1 MNKEEKK
8 LYNSGMNLV
17 KLASTATT
25 IVRKKVSSGDAATI
39 PKDAGSKIDEW
50 LRSNEHILYGS
61 LPMKRQ
67 MFKSRPAK
75 DVDLAVEHPREAAQR
90 LNTIL
95 ANKTKLQTR
104 IIHSK
109 GMKRYA
115 VQVKS
120 ESDKWIDAIDIHTI
134 GMFYGDYDVYGS
146 TLPPY
151 SQKGIQ
157 IQTLADQLLRKAN
170 SVLAI
175 DKKTGRFGATPDREL
190 KDVTDF
196 VNVSKMLIES
206 KELRARASLARVKE
220 GREAIKIWEDYARK
234 LDGYGGQKKV
244 FKDQISTKKEKAFI
258 AYALKHPEHDV
269 RDLVFTDGKVIIPKT
284 HKKKPGKKVIS
295 PYSIGVSRQKQDVL
309 EVINSFD
316 ALASPKSGFPF
327 SGVLRAIGIK
337 KRGEFRKK
345 HNRG

>member
-1 MNKEEKK
+1 MNKEERKR
-8 LYNSGMNLV
+8 YNAGMNLV

-39 PKDAGSKIDEW
+39 PKDAGSKIDVW
-50 LRSNEHILYGS
+50 LRNNKHILYGS

-67 MFKSRPAK
+67 MYKSRPAK
-75 DVDLAVEHPREAAQR
+75 DVDIAVEHPKEAAQR

-95 ANKTKLQTR
+95 ANKTKLKTR

-120 ESDKWIDAIDIHTI
+120 KGGEWIDAIDIHTI

-220 GREAIKIWEDYARK
+220 GRKAIKIWEDYARK
-234 LDGYGGQKKV
+234 LEGYGGQKKV
-244 FKDQISTKKEKAFI
+244 FKDQVSTKKEKKFI
-258 AYALKHPEHDV
+258 DYAIKHPEHDV
-269 RDLVFTDGKVIIPKT
+269 RDLVFTDGKVIPKT
-284 HKKKPGKKVIS
+284 HKKKAVKKVVS
-295 PYSIGVSRQKQDVL
+295 PYSTRGSKRKQGVLGIFD
-309 EVINSFD
+309 SFD
-316 ALASPKSGFPF
+316 SLSTPNSKYPF

-337 KRGEFRKK
+337 KGGDKK
-345 HNRG
+345 R

>member
-1 MNKEEKK
+1 MKKEERSR
-8 LYNSGMNLV
+8 YSAGMKLV

-39 PKDAGSKIDEW
+39 PKNAGSKIDEW
-50 LRSNEHILYGS
+50 LRNNKHILYGS
-61 LPMKRQ
+61 LPMKQQ

-95 ANKTKLQTR
+95 ANKTKLKTR

-120 ESDKWIDAIDIHTI
+120 KGGEWIDAIDIHTI

-220 GREAIKIWEDYARK
+220 GRKAIKIWEDYARK
-234 LDGYGGQKKV
+234 LEGYGGQKKV
-244 FKDQISTKKEKAFI
+244 FKDQIPTKKEKKFI
-258 AYALKHPEHDV
+258 DYALKHPEHDV
-269 RDLVFTDGKVIIPKT
+269 RDLVFTDGKVIPKT
-284 HKKKPGKKVIS
+284 HKKKVGRKVVS
-295 PYSIGVSRQKQDVL
+295 PYSTGISRRRRSVRR
-309 EVINSFD
+309 VIHGFGGSGCQFSFYP
-316 ALASPKSGFPF
+316 LGCVIEKTM
-327 SGVLRAIGIK
+327 L
-337 KRGEFRKK
+337 RKK
-345 HNRG
+345 KKGGGKKK